1 MRIYKLQLVIS
12 LFVMPLSVLLIML
25 FSNGTSVNYTWLI
38 SGFIVASIMGSTIS
52 MLSMRVSNLV
62 QPEILEL
69 YSTFLITKRQLLS
82 TLSLTY
88 ALLSLPQIMVAI
100 ILLYFFAG
108 SINLLIIIPSII
120 MSIIFMSLLA
130 VYIGLRLQ
138 NPFKA
143 SGIVSIISYA
153 IMTLTPF
160 YYVVDE
166 GSNEIIRIIQMFNPF
181 NCCLVSLR
189 AGLYPMDP
197 NQIILSYAI
206 LAILSLMLSIAI
218 NRKVGD
224 IYILEKFI

>member
-1 MRIYKLQLVIS
+1 MFSFINDKIIPSISLELKGMRIYKLQLVIS

-108 SINLLIIIPSII
+108 S
-120 MSIIFMSLLA
+120 
-130 VYIGLRLQ
+130 LRLQ